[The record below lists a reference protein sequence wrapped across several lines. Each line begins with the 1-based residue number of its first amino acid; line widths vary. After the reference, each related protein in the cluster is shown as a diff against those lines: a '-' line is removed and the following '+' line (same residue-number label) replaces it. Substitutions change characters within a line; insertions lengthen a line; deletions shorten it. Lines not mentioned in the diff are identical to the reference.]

1 MIEKIMDGIKNMRG
15 EERDGIAFIFMNRP
29 EALNALN
36 IETLEEI
43 VTVMKRIEN
52 DDSVKGVILASEG
65 RAFIAGADITEFKVF
80 TATEGRKASQ
90 RGQSACDAIENLEKP
105 VIAAVNGFALGGGCE
120 VAM

>member
-1 MIEKIMDGIKNMRG
+1 
-15 EERDGIAFIFMNRP
+15 MNRP

-90 RGQSACDAIENLEKP
+90 RGQSACKRLRTWWR
-105 VIAAVNGFALGGGCE
+105 L
-120 VAM
+120 